1 MLLCIDFGL
10 LLIKNNFV
18 HVCLF
23 FLTDRELV
31 VELERMRL
39 EGGIALG
46 DKSPS
51 RLDAFV
57 KTIEEDRDYYKR
69 ELECLRKILRRR
81 SSPLRRSPQKVMF
94 AKIKFL

>member
-1 MLLCIDFGL
+1 
-10 LLIKNNFV
+10 
-18 HVCLF
+18 
-23 FLTDRELV
+23 
-31 VELERMRL
+31 MRL

-69 ELECLRKILRRR
+69 ELECLQKIFKRR
-81 SSPLRRSPQKVMF
+81 SSPLLKSPEKVRLTVLNISYF
-94 AKIKFL
+94 SGIT